1 MNVGKTQMR
10 EKYEDVG
17 MNLKVFNQNLNA
29 TIDELDELFSNLK
42 DGLDD
47 PTNMA
52 EFVELLYMRYIKR
65 QRPFNTSKLLL

>member
-1 MNVGKTQMR
+1 MR